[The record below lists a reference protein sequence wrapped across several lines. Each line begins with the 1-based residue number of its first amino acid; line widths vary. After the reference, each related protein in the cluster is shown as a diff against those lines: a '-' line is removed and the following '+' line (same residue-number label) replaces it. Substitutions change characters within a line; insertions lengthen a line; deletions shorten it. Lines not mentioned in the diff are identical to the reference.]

1 MTVTDHELQPV
12 DVTVVDTTEVGFT
25 PVDLPGLGAGLE
37 VLHLIDDPDTGMQV
51 MKIVYRAGFV
61 NRWHTHPC
69 AHGIYVLSGT
79 LVSHRGSHPAGSF
92 VWFPEGGTMEHG
104 ASPDGDVTML
114 FVTNKPFGIQHL
126 PV

>member
-1 MTVTDHELQPV
+1 MSDPGLEPV
-12 DVTVVDTTEVGFT
+12 DVVVVDTNGTGYT
-25 PVDLPGLGAGLE
+25 PVDLPGLGPGLE
-37 VLHLIDDPDTGMQV
+37 VLHLMADPDTGMQV

-79 LVSHRGSHPAGSF
+79 LVTHQGSHPAGSF
-92 VWFPEGGTMEHG
+92 VWFPEGGKMEHG

-114 FVTNKPFGIQHL
+114 FVTNKPFDIHH
-126 PV
+126 VFED